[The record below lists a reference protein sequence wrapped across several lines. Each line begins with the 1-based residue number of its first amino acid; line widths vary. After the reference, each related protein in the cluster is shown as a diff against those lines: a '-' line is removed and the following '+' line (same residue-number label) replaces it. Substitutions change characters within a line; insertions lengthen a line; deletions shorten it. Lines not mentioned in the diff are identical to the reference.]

1 MTGGEAQRRIVE
13 AYARRREV
21 TGYDA
26 YVQAYWSELARHYE
40 RHIDSIPDRDRTD
53 VKLLEVGCGTGGKLL
68 RLIDLG
74 LSPGNLTGVELLEE
88 AAASARSRLPEAC
101 TIIQGDACNIEADD
115 GSFDIVFASTVFSSI
130 LDDAMQQSLAEE
142 MWRLVRPGGA
152 ALWYDFV
159 YDNPRNPD
167 VRGVPKARIAE
178 LFPHAEPRRFH
189 RVTLAPPIGR
199 RINWAGVAGYRLF
212 NAAPFLRSHV
222 VGWMPKA
229 RAAI

>member
-152 ALWYDFV
+152 VLWYDFV

-167 VRGVPKARIAE
+167 VRGVSRSRVLE
-178 LFPHAEPRRFH
+178 LFPEASANFR

-199 RINWAGVAGYRLF
+199 RINRLGVIGYRIL
-212 NAAPFLRSHV
+212 NTVPLLRSHI
-222 VGWMPKA
+222 VGWLA
-229 RAAI
+229 RSK